1 MRVVVVCAVAVHRS
15 EPLVVRVVRVGARGE
30 AEHRAIAVPLVAR
43 HQQRAHAHVIAQA
56 HVGACIEQ
64 ELGHEGIATP
74 AADNQGCIA
83 GLLVRV
89 RGEG

>member
-1 MRVVVVCAVAVHRS
+1 VMRVVVVCAVAVHRS

-56 HVGACIEQ
+56 HVGACIFGLCVCITALR
-64 ELGHEGIATP
+64 LGE
-74 AADNQGCIA
+74 
-83 GLLVRV
+83 
-89 RGEG
+89 